1 MNLTTS
7 HSELFRSCQI
17 LFGSELQVSGEFLD
31 YLEVGGVKSAYRKR
45 AMETHPDRQSD
56 KDPLVQRENTAL
68 FSSVRDAYENLLGFL
83 RDKETLQSP
92 PESRRTSATTA
103 TAPSGDRPDVDD
115 PAHSR
120 QRSCPTPR
128 RPIKPIMLSNDNY
141 QGSGSSN
148 TVRYYE
154 GSLPGRQLLFGHFL
168 YYSGLANWRTIARVL
183 TWQRTERPRI
193 GELGRR
199 FGIFDQDNIS
209 TIMHYKKPFSP
220 FGETACMLGLL
231 SEQQLRVL
239 IFQQKRLQ
247 KKFGTILI
255 ERNLLKD
262 YELQELLYQ
271 FEYHNDNILAQQRQ

>member
-68 FSSVRDAYENLLGFL
+68 FSSVRDAYENLLGLL

-154 GSLPGRQLLFGHFL
+154 GSLPGRQLSKH
-168 YYSGLANWRTIARVL
+168 
-183 TWQRTERPRI
+183 
-193 GELGRR
+193 
-199 FGIFDQDNIS
+199 
-209 TIMHYKKPFSP
+209 
-220 FGETACMLGLL
+220 C
-231 SEQQLRVL
+231 LRVRRRRHPL
-239 IFQQKRLQ
+239 PGQRRGRHQ
-247 KKFGTILI
+247 
-255 ERNLLKD
+255 RNTCAARPGAHPFHCPARDPGGQALPGPGVRRTAMQL
-262 YELQELLYQ
+262 EG
-271 FEYHNDNILAQQRQ
+271 AAG